1 MLGLD
6 LQSLREELAAATQ
19 ERQSLLTSAAALGLE
34 SSSRANVTGA
44 VSTAAKPV
52 AAGAAAGARLA
63 SAQPATGLRKLS
75 WGASKKASPD
85 LPNAQATLPSGLVHA
100 AQHGNASHTQY
111 TAYLTHT
118 HPGGLEVTGKNAND
132 ANDAYTQ
139 STSAQAD
146 PHTHGQGGDSCS
158 AARGGQGGGSYSA
171 AGAAPS
177 QPPLVPPAPDTRH
190 LAPSASLHQ
199 PPAPTASPD
208 AAGQLYSAPS
218 SCTGPIRAHPALHSP
233 VGAARSHHTDLEQA
247 QGEQLGRVGARGQ
260 GLMLDTAAGF
270 VPYAPAGVLPGTGLG
285 AEPESGFGIRLG
297 SGAGLGTGLGSG
309 PASEPQCSSP
319 RPLSA
324 SLPPHRPQQQQPA
337 ASGGSG
343 PGQPLAP
350 ASPVACSTAQP
361 LPAHTQQ
368 REVLRQV
375 LGIMLG
381 VSGPR
386 LDSYRLDAQ
395 SVADLASQR
404 AAAASEAGRAAG
416 FEAGLRQGREE
427 GGRGLR
433 EAQERGARQ
442 LAAAQA
448 AAQQEV
454 QQLSAALEAA
464 RREVEAAGRDKR
476 ELLARLGQ
484 GKRETK
490 AVEQKLQ
497 CRSCRRGWTA
507 WASRQPATSGPLQ
520 WPAGNA
526 RCWRSG

>member
-1 MLGLD
+1 SRVRKHVGAGPAGVRDYCQVKSACLIGTHARAS
-6 LQSLREELAAATQ
+6 QSLREELAAATQ

-158 AARGGQGGGSYSA
+158 AARGGQGGDSCSAARGGQGGGSYSA

-177 QPPLVPPAPDTRH
+177 HPPLVPPAPDTRH
-190 LAPSASLHQ
+190 LAPSAPLHQ

-208 AAGQLYSAPS
+208 AAGQLYPAPS
-218 SCTGPIRAHPALHSP
+218 SCTGPGRARPAMHSP

-247 QGEQLGRVGARGQ
+247 QGEQLGRGEARGQ

-285 AEPESGFGIRLG
+285 AEPESGAGVGTRL
-297 SGAGLGTGLGSG
+297 
-309 PASEPQCSSP
+309 
-319 RPLSA
+319 
-324 SLPPHRPQQQQPA
+324 
-337 ASGGSG
+337 
-343 PGQPLAP
+343 
-350 ASPVACSTAQP
+350 
-361 LPAHTQQ
+361 
-368 REVLRQV
+368 
-375 LGIMLG
+375 
-381 VSGPR
+381 
-386 LDSYRLDAQ
+386 
-395 SVADLASQR
+395 
-404 AAAASEAGRAAG
+404 
-416 FEAGLRQGREE
+416 
-427 GGRGLR
+427 
-433 EAQERGARQ
+433 
-442 LAAAQA
+442 
-448 AAQQEV
+448 
-454 QQLSAALEAA
+454 
-464 RREVEAAGRDKR
+464 
-476 ELLARLGQ
+476 
-484 GKRETK
+484 
-490 AVEQKLQ
+490 
-497 CRSCRRGWTA
+497 
-507 WASRQPATSGPLQ
+507 
-520 WPAGNA
+520 
-526 RCWRSG
+526 